1 MSTSRAS
8 EEISGTSTSKESA
21 NSAITKVN
29 QSSNHNIDLEKRLAL
44 QLSKITAK
52 KSTPGGD
59 AMASAGIAAGDKSS
73 AGFDPA
79 QKMRDYRSS
88 RGTSAHCID
97 MAAAVV
103 QAAVQE
109 QQQQLTQQQLA
120 LAVQAVQNSNN
131 GALVSFIQI
140 NFCFW
145 DLNFYCTY
153 LISMEV

>member
-8 EEISGTSTSKESA
+8 ELNSGTSKESA
-21 NSAITKVN
+21 ASITKVN

-52 KSTPGGD
+52 KSSPGAGGG
-59 AMASAGIAAGDKSS
+59 MAVGIALDRNPAGLN
-73 AGFDPA
+73 PA
-79 QKMRDYRSS
+79 QKMRDCRS
-88 RGTSAHCID
+88 RGTSAHCMD

>member
-1 MSTSRAS
+1 
-8 EEISGTSTSKESA
+8 
-21 NSAITKVN
+21 
-29 QSSNHNIDLEKRLAL
+29 
-44 QLSKITAK
+44 
-52 KSTPGGD
+52 
-59 AMASAGIAAGDKSS
+59 MASAGNAAGDKSS
-73 AGFDPA
+73 AGFNPA

-88 RGTSAHCID
+88 RGTSTHCID

-145 DLNFYCTY
+145 DLNFYCT
-153 LISMEV
+153 

>member
-8 EEISGTSTSKESA
+8 ELNSGTSKESA
-21 NSAITKVN
+21 ASITKVN
-29 QSSNHNIDLEKRLAL
+29 QPSNHNIDLEKRLAL

-52 KSTPGGD
+52 KSSPGAGGG
-59 AMASAGIAAGDKSS
+59 MAVGIALDRN
-73 AGFDPA
+73 PA
-79 QKMRDYRSS
+79 QKMRDCRS
-88 RGTSAHCID
+88 RGTSAHCMD

-131 GALVSFIQI
+131 GALVS
-140 NFCFW
+140 
-145 DLNFYCTY
+145 LTS
-153 LISMEV
+153 ISLLVLYSSDYYEC

>member
-8 EEISGTSTSKESA
+8 EVNSGTSTSKESA

-73 AGFDPA
+73 AGFNPA
-79 QKMRDYRSS
+79 QKMRDCRS
-88 RGTSAHCID
+88 RGTSAHCMD

-131 GALVSFIQI
+131 GALVSFYSNQ
-140 NFCFW
+140 FLF
-145 DLNFYCTY
+145 
-153 LISMEV
+153 

>member
-8 EEISGTSTSKESA
+8 ELNSGTSKESA
-21 NSAITKVN
+21 ASITKVN
-29 QSSNHNIDLEKRLAL
+29 QSSTNHNNIDLEKCLAL

-52 KSTPGGD
+52 KSSPGGD
-59 AMASAGIAAGDKSS
+59 VSAGIAVVDRNPAGLNN
-73 AGFDPA
+73 PA

-88 RGTSAHCID
+88 RGTSAHCMD

-131 GALVSFIQI
+131 GALVS
-140 NFCFW
+140 
-145 DLNFYCTY
+145 LTS
-153 LISMEV
+153 ISLLVLYSSVYYEC

>member
-8 EEISGTSTSKESA
+8 ELNSGTSKESA
-21 NSAITKVN
+21 ACSITKVN
-29 QSSNHNIDLEKRLAL
+29 QSSNHNNIDLEKCLAL

-52 KSTPGGD
+52 KSSPGAGGGD
-59 AMASAGIAAGDKSS
+59 VSAAGIAVVERNPAGLN
-73 AGFDPA
+73 PA

-88 RGTSAHCID
+88 RGTSAHCMD

-131 GALVSFIQI
+131 GALVS
-140 NFCFW
+140 
-145 DLNFYCTY
+145 LAS
-153 LISMEV
+153 ISL